1 MCGPI
6 AVAVWLTLY
15 ALKSAVYPKKSRM
28 PRGKENRAAPEPLW
42 YKDAIFY
49 ELRVRSFYDSN
60 GDGIGDFP
68 GLTAKLDYLQ
78 ALGVTTLWL
87 LPFYPSPM
95 RDDGYD
101 ISDYTSVN
109 PDCGTL
115 HDFRALLHEAHR
127 RGLRIVTE
135 LVLNHTSDRHEW
147 FQRARRAAPGSNYR
161 DYYIWSDTPD
171 RYTDARIIF
180 QDFEPS
186 NWSWDPVAKAYYFH
200 RFYTHQPD
208 LNYDSPAVRRE
219 IRRVVAFWLGMG
231 VDGLRLDAVPYLFKR
246 EGTNCENLPET
257 HSFLRELRR
266 YIDLNFDNRMLLAE
280 ANQWPEDA
288 VAYLAEGKECHMAF
302 HFPVMP
308 RMFMA
313 VRMEDRFPLVNI
325 WAQTP
330 AIDPTCQWALFLRNH
345 DELTLEMVTDEE
357 RDYMYSAYAQDSR
370 MRVNLG
376 IRRRLAPLLGNHRRT
391 IELNSALLFSLPG
404 TPVIYYG
411 DEIGMGD
418 NVYLGDRDGVRTP
431 MQWSADRNAG
441 FSASNPQRLILP
453 VIIDPEYHYQ
463 SVNVEAHDSNR
474 HSLLW
479 WMRRLVALRK
489 QIKAFGRGAMEFL
502 NPENSHVLAFIRS
515 YEQER
520 ILVVANLSRFVQYVE
535 LDLSRF
541 KGMTPIELF
550 GRTPFPPIGDLPYLL
565 TLGPHAFFWF
575 SIEQL
580 DGAGAAGLSDY
591 QTPRIEMNAGF
602 DGILRGEARTK
613 LERTLP
619 DYLPHCRWFRAKAR
633 SIKSARV
640 TDALTMSEEPGG
652 AQLALI
658 SVEYANSEPETYL
671 LPLAIASGDR
681 SRELRSRWPERVIA
695 EVTGTVRDGDGILY
709 DAVVDPY
716 FLTALFEMISRR
728 RHHRSA
734 AGEILAQTTQA
745 FNQLRGPADSALEPR
760 VLKVEQSNNSI
771 VFGDRLILKLFR
783 RLDAGVNPDLEIG
796 RFLTTHAQFSH
807 VPPLAGWIDYRAG
820 RGEPRSLAVLQGFV
834 PNQGDAWQFTLREL
848 HRYFE
853 SAATRPALPAP
864 QKTVFELLALTEPEL
879 LAAELMA
886 PYLDAARQM
895 GQRIAELHLALAS
908 NSSEPDFAPE
918 PNSALHQRSTYQSM
932 QNLLGQVMRTLNS
945 RKSLIPKDLRE
956 QAQTIAAH
964 QREIAAPFEAF
975 LRCRTSIVRMRCHGD
990 LHLGQI
996 LYTGN
1001 DFVVVDFEGEPG
1013 RTLSERRLKRSALR
1027 DIAGMLRSFNYA
1039 ALTSLMEQLKIG
1051 ALGKVD
1057 FAVMEPW
1064 ANFWQT
1070 WSSWAFLRAYLA
1082 AAGRAPFVPRTND
1095 ELRILLAAFIM
1106 DKAIYELG
1114 YELNN
1119 RPDWLLIPTR
1129 SIVQLL
1135 GMEAG
1140 KISS

>member
-1 MCGPI
+1 
-6 AVAVWLTLY
+6 
-15 ALKSAVYPKKSRM
+15 M
-28 PRGKENRAAPEPLW
+28 PRQKEIISKLEPLW
-42 YKDAIFY
+42 YRDAIFY

-101 ISDYTSVN
+101 ISDYTNVN
-109 PDCGTL
+109 PECGTL
-115 HDFRALLHEAHR
+115 RDFRVFLREAHQ
-127 RGLRIVTE
+127 RGFSIVTE
-135 LVLNHTSDRHEW
+135 LVLNHTSDRHSW
-147 FQRARRAAPGSNYR
+147 FQRARRAAPGTTQR

-171 RYTDARIIF
+171 RYKDARIIF

-186 NWSWDPVAKAYYFH
+186 NWSFDPVAKAYYFH
-200 RFYTHQPD
+200 RFYSHQPD
-208 LNYDSPAVRRE
+208 LNYDNPSVRRE
-219 IRRVVAFWLGMG
+219 MRRVVAFWMGMG

-257 HSFLRELRR
+257 HAFLRELRQ
-266 YIDLNFDNRMLLAE
+266 YIDDNFENRMLLAE

-302 HFPVMP
+302 HFPLMP

-313 VRMEDRFPLVNI
+313 VRMEDRFPLIDI

-330 AIDPTCQWALFLRNH
+330 EIDASCQWALFLRNH

-357 RDYMYSAYAQDSR
+357 RDYMYRAYAQDSR

-391 IELNSALLFSLPG
+391 IELNNALLCSLPG

-411 DEIGMGD
+411 DEIAMGD

-441 FSASNPQRLILP
+441 FSAANPQRLILP

-463 SVNVEAHDSNR
+463 SGNVEAHESNR

-479 WMRRLVALRK
+479 WMRRLLALRK

-502 NPENSHVLAFIRS
+502 NPDNSHVLAFIRS
-515 YEQER
+515 YEEQR

-535 LDLSRF
+535 LDLSKF
-541 KGMTPIELF
+541 KGMMPIELF
-550 GRTPFPPIGDLPYLL
+550 GNTHFPLIGDLPYLL
-565 TLGPHAFFWF
+565 TLGPHGFFWF
-575 SIEQL
+575 SIEQPKAA
-580 DGAGAAGLSDY
+580 DAGLSEY
-591 QTPRIEMNAGF
+591 QPPHIELTNSYE
-602 DGILRGEARTK
+602 GILRGEVRTR
-613 LERTLP
+613 LERALP
-619 DYLPHCRWFRAKAR
+619 DYLPHCRWFRAKSR
-633 SIKSARV
+633 VIKSVHVA
-640 TDALTMSEEPGG
+640 DALTMSERASA

-658 SVEYANSEPETYL
+658 NVEYGNADPETYL
-671 LPLAIASGDR
+671 LPLAIATGDR
-681 SRELRSRWPERVIA
+681 LRDLQTRWPERVVA
-695 EVTGTVRDGDGILY
+695 EVNGTGRNSDGNGILY
-709 DAVVDPY
+709 DAVVDPE
-716 FLTALFEMISRR
+716 FLTTLLEMIAGRR
-728 RHHRSA
+728 RH
-734 AGEILAQTTQA
+734 AGAVGELQAYTAQT
-745 FNQLRGPADSALEPR
+745 FNQLRGPADSVLDPR

-771 VFGDRLILKLFR
+771 VFGDRFILKLFR
-783 RLDAGVNPDLEIG
+783 RLDVGINPDLEIG
-796 RFLTTHAQFSH
+796 RFLTSHALFSH
-807 VPPLAGWIDYRAG
+807 VPPLAGWIDYRTG
-820 RGEPRSLAVLQGFV
+820 RSETRNIAVLQGFV
-834 PNQGDAWQFTLREL
+834 PNQGDAWEYTLGEL

-853 SAATRPALPAP
+853 STATKSGPAP
-864 QKTVFELLALTEPEL
+864 ATQKTVFELLSLTEPDP

-886 PYLDAARQM
+886 PYLDSARQM

-908 NSSEPDFAPE
+908 NTDEPDFAPE
-918 PNSALHQRSTYQSM
+918 PYSALYQRSTYQSM
-932 QNLLGQVMRTLNS
+932 QNLLTQLIRTINS
-945 RKSLIPKDLRE
+945 RSSVIPNDLRQ
-956 QAQTIAAH
+956 QAQIVVTH
-964 QREIAAPFEAF
+964 RREIGARFEAF
-975 LRCRTSIVRMRCHGD
+975 LRCRTTIARMRCHGD

-996 LYTGN
+996 LYTGK
-1001 DFVVVDFEGEPG
+1001 DFVIIDFEGEPA

-1027 DIAGMLRSFNYA
+1027 DVAGMMRSFNYA
-1039 ALTSLMEQLKIG
+1039 ALTSMIEQLKIG

-1057 FAVMEPW
+1057 FASMEPW

-1070 WSSWAFLRAYLA
+1070 WSSWAFMRGYLQ
-1082 AAGRAPFVPRTND
+1082 AAGHASFVPKADD
-1095 ELRILLAAFIM
+1095 ELRILLDAFIM
-1106 DKAIYELG
+1106 EKAIYELG

-1119 RPDWLLIPTR
+1119 RPDWLLIPLR
-1129 SIVQLL
+1129 SVAQLL
-1135 GMEAG
+1135 GVEVG
-1140 KISS
+1140 KSQT

>member
-1 MCGPI
+1 
-6 AVAVWLTLY
+6 
-15 ALKSAVYPKKSRM
+15 M
-28 PRGKENRAAPEPLW
+28 PRQKEIISKLEPLW
-42 YKDAIFY
+42 YRDAIFY

-101 ISDYTSVN
+101 ISDYTNVN
-109 PDCGTL
+109 PECGTL
-115 HDFRALLHEAHR
+115 RDFRVFLREAHQ
-127 RGLRIVTE
+127 RGFSIVTE
-135 LVLNHTSDRHEW
+135 LVLNHTSDRHSW
-147 FQRARRAAPGSNYR
+147 FQRARRAAPGTTQR

-171 RYTDARIIF
+171 RYKDARIIF

-186 NWSWDPVAKAYYFH
+186 NWSFDPVAKAYYFH
-200 RFYTHQPD
+200 RFYSHQPD
-208 LNYDSPAVRRE
+208 LNYDNPSVRRE
-219 IRRVVAFWLGMG
+219 MRRVVAFWMGMG

-257 HSFLRELRR
+257 HAFLRELRQ
-266 YIDLNFDNRMLLAE
+266 YIDDNFENRMLLAE

-302 HFPVMP
+302 HFPLMP

-313 VRMEDRFPLVNI
+313 VRMEDRFPLIDI

-330 AIDPTCQWALFLRNH
+330 EIDASCQWALFLRNH

-357 RDYMYSAYAQDSR
+357 RDYMYRAYAQDSR

-391 IELNSALLFSLPG
+391 IELNNALLCSLPG

-411 DEIGMGD
+411 DEIAMGD

-441 FSASNPQRLILP
+441 FSAANPQRLILP

-463 SVNVEAHDSNR
+463 SGNVEAHESNR

-479 WMRRLVALRK
+479 WMRRLLALRK

-502 NPENSHVLAFIRS
+502 NPDNSHVLAFIRS
-515 YEQER
+515 YEEQR

-535 LDLSRF
+535 LDLSKF
-541 KGMTPIELF
+541 KGMMPIELF
-550 GRTPFPPIGDLPYLL
+550 GNTHFPLIGDLPYLL
-565 TLGPHAFFWF
+565 TLGPHGFFWF
-575 SIEQL
+575 SIEQPKAA
-580 DGAGAAGLSDY
+580 DAGLSEY
-591 QTPRIEMNAGF
+591 QPPHIELTNSYE
-602 DGILRGEARTK
+602 GILRGEVRTR
-613 LERTLP
+613 LERALP
-619 DYLPHCRWFRAKAR
+619 DYLPHCRWFRAKSRA
-633 SIKSARV
+633 IKSVHVA
-640 TDALTMSEEPGG
+640 DALTMSERASA

-658 SVEYANSEPETYL
+658 NVEYGNADPETYL
-671 LPLAIASGDR
+671 LPLAIATGDR
-681 SRELRSRWPERVIA
+681 SRDLQTRWPERVVA
-695 EVTGTVRDGDGILY
+695 EVNGTGRNSDGNGILY
-709 DAVVDPY
+709 DAVVDPE
-716 FLTALFEMISRR
+716 FLATLLEMIAGRR
-728 RHHRSA
+728 RH
-734 AGEILAQTTQA
+734 AGAVGELQAYTAQT
-745 FNQLRGPADSALEPR
+745 FNQLRGPADSVLDPR

-771 VFGDRLILKLFR
+771 VFGDRFILKLFR
-783 RLDAGVNPDLEIG
+783 RLDVGINPDLEIG
-796 RFLTTHAQFSH
+796 RFLTSHALFSH
-807 VPPLAGWIDYRAG
+807 VPPLAGWIDYRTG
-820 RGEPRSLAVLQGFV
+820 RSETRNIAVLQGFV
-834 PNQGDAWQFTLREL
+834 PNQGDSWEYTLGEL

-853 SAATRPALPAP
+853 STATKSGPAP
-864 QKTVFELLALTEPEL
+864 ATQKTVFELLALTEPDP

-886 PYLDAARQM
+886 PYLDSARQM

-908 NSSEPDFAPE
+908 NTDEPDFAPE
-918 PNSALHQRSTYQSM
+918 PYSALYQRSTYQSM
-932 QNLLGQVMRTLNS
+932 QNLLTQLIRTISS
-945 RKSLIPKDLRE
+945 RSSVIPNDLRQ
-956 QAQTIAAH
+956 QAQIVVTH
-964 QREIAAPFEAF
+964 RREIGARFEAF
-975 LRCRTSIVRMRCHGD
+975 LRCRTTIARMRCHGD

-996 LYTGN
+996 LYTGK
-1001 DFVVVDFEGEPG
+1001 DFVIIDFEGEPA

-1027 DIAGMLRSFNYA
+1027 DVAGMMRSFNYA
-1039 ALTSLMEQLKIG
+1039 ALTSMIEQLKIG

-1057 FAVMEPW
+1057 FASMEPW

-1070 WSSWAFLRAYLA
+1070 WSSWAFMRGYLQ
-1082 AAGRAPFVPRTND
+1082 AAGHASFVPKADD
-1095 ELRILLAAFIM
+1095 ELRILLDAFIM
-1106 DKAIYELG
+1106 EKAIYELG

-1119 RPDWLLIPTR
+1119 RPDWLLIPLR
-1129 SIVQLL
+1129 SVAQLL
-1135 GMEAG
+1135 GVEVG
-1140 KISS
+1140 KSQT